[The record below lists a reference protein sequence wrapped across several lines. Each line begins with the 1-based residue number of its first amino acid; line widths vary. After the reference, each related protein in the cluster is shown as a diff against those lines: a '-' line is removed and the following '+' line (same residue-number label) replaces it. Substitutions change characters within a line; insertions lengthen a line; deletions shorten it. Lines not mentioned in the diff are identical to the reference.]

1 MYGHESK
8 GLVIIYWEGGG
19 PKKLENRGPET
30 FCASKQG
37 KTFCAPLIKSG
48 NFFVTLPLIW
58 L

>member
-1 MYGHESK
+1 MVMSLRDWSLFTGR
-8 GLVIIYWEGGG
+8 GGG